1 MQKVSIILPVY
12 RADEYLP
19 QCLDSINKQD
29 YDDIELIV
37 VDDAQGSGV
46 AAARNRGLERAHGEF
61 VAFVDADDYLEPGA
75 IKALVNA
82 SDGVDFVAGAF
93 RKFGLFEMTVQ
104 EGFRE
109 MNMPELASYVMDNL
123 KSPSHHQMMSGC
135 WAKLFRHELIDRFPM
150 LLTAEDMAFNF
161 DYLTHCRFGLARFIP
176 DLVYHNRK
184 RRGSLT
190 TTFDENNRTGLF
202 GVIEALGF
210 VERFLRGYFRD
221 EEIRAATDNSKMYHS
236 MLYFMRIC
244 EHTGR
249 PMNDVFRELYP

>member
-12 RADEYLP
+12 RADEYLS

-61 VAFVDADDYLEPGA
+61 IAFVDADDYLEPGA

-82 SDGVDFVAGAF
+82 SDGADLVAGAF

-123 KSPSHHQMMSGC
+123 KSPRRNQMLSGC
-135 WAKLFRHELIDRFPM
+135 WAKLFRREVIGCFPT
-150 LLTAEDMAFNF
+150 LLTGEDMAFNF
-161 DYLTHCRFGLARFIP
+161 DYLTRCRFSLARFIP

-184 RRGSLT
+184 RKDSLT
-190 TTFDENNRTGLF
+190 TTYDEKNPTGLF
-202 GVIEALGF
+202 GVIEALGV

-221 EEIRAATDNSKMYHS
+221 EEIRAATDTAKIYHS
-236 MLYFMRIC
+236 ILYAQRI
-244 EHTGR
+244 G
-249 PMNDVFRELYP
+249 PDALKKLFPL